1 MQSGNFVLIDTSV
14 WIEYLRAQKRAPDQ
28 ALSAR
33 VTALLR
39 QGKAALAGLIVA
51 ELIVGA
57 KTDREVKVIE
67 DLAEVCLMLPD
78 NADTWR
84 AAARMGYALKRKGLS
99 VPLFDCLIAQL
110 ALTHSC
116 KVFTLDKHFGHIQA
130 HYGIKTIEK

>member
-1 MQSGNFVLIDTSV
+1 MPSGNLVLIDTSV
-14 WIEYLRAQKRAPDQ
+14 WIDYLRAQKNSSDQ
-28 ALSAR
+28 ELSVQ
-33 VTALLR
+33 VTSLLR
-39 QGKAALAGLIVA
+39 QGEAALAGLIVA

-67 DLAEVCLMLPD
+67 DIAEVCVMLPD

-110 ALTHSC
+110 ALTHNC
-116 KVFTLDKHFGHIQA
+116 RVFTLDKHFGHIQA
-130 HYGIKTIEK
+130 HYSVKMMEQ

>member
-1 MQSGNFVLIDTSV
+1 MPSDNLVLIDTSV
-14 WIEYLRAQKRAPDQ
+14 WIEYFRAQKQDPDQ

-51 ELIVGA
+51 ELIIGA

-78 NADTWR
+78 NVDTWR
-84 AAARMGYALKRKGLS
+84 AAALMGYALKRKGLS

-110 ALTHSC
+110 ALTHNC
-116 KVFTLDKHFGHIQA
+116 KVFTLDKHFGHVQA
-130 HYGIKTIEK
+130 HYRIKTMEK